1 MTEQPGRR
9 GFVEQNKNLRRLFGI
24 RVDPVAGL
32 LAVIHLD
39 EHVVLRP
46 EPNVQCDSIFNVD
59 DIGV

>member
-1 MTEQPGRR
+1 MRL
-9 GFVEQNKNLRRLFGI
+9 VEQNKNLRRLFGI